1 METFEEEEMKGFI
14 PDNENELTH
23 SQSTTSIPTQTQS
36 TKNMS
41 KSARNRYYAQTSRA
55 RHRAYVNNLE
65 KDRELLLER
74 LEAIE
79 AENRRMRE
87 ELTELKTKR
96 VKLDSSVAPLNPS
109 SSPFISSSVSNPIP
123 FLDTQYALS
132 VLDLSLHDSLKQNQL
147 TLVTNS
153 PWLNN
158 NKFIVPLLFLVAFA
172 EGLGWRDPMSWKGSY
187 CKLTR
192 TNRRNQNEL
201 RRTSGKGKAKVNSVC
216 TLMKCLKTTNQN
228 RNKKEYSRNLL
239 LLKLR
244 ELRTYLQQFGK

>member
-1 METFEEEEMKGFI
+1 MFEVRVVTGTRDMNTFEEKEMKEFI
-14 PDNENELTH
+14 PDIENELKH
-23 SQSTTSIPTQTQS
+23 SQTTISTPTSTQS

-65 KDRELLLER
+65 KDRELLLQR

-96 VKLDSSVAPLNPS
+96 VKLDSSVPPLNPS

-123 FLDTQYALS
+123 FVDTQYALS
-132 VLDLSLHDSLKQNQL
+132 VLDLSLHDSLKQNQP

-158 NKFIVPLLFLVAFA
+158 NKFIVPLLFLLVAFT
-172 EGLGWRDPMSWKGSY
+172 EGLGWRDPMSWKDSY

-192 TNRRNQNEL
+192 KN
-201 RRTSGKGKAKVNSVC
+201 
-216 TLMKCLKTTNQN
+216 
-228 RNKKEYSRNLL
+228 
-239 LLKLR
+239 
-244 ELRTYLQQFGK
+244 